1 MAHRDHPSLSLN
13 LPWAPAPALH
23 APVLY
28 SSKAEVAT
36 ANEGALTRWTEPA
49 WTQALFLTQT
59 EAGIASVCLGAYTW
73 EGARPAPEW
82 RQPLPEHPSLCTLSE
97 ESEASCRVETSP
109 WGFPPIHTHD
119 GTEPAQF
126 CGTNPLCPNPGSNQG
141 THTGRNEPSLELQ
154 PKALTPQPHIRPR
167 WRMAS
172 PRVKFNSL
180 RAPAAVPWAQPHPR

>member
-1 MAHRDHPSLSLN
+1 MCCPAHSRLLLHP
-13 LPWAPAPALH
+13 
-23 APVLY
+23 Y
-28 SSKAEVAT
+28 SSWCFSSLRQRLPLPVRMGTLWVNKASLDP
-36 ANEGALTRWTEPA
+36 GL
-49 WTQALFLTQT
+49 
-59 EAGIASVCLGAYTW
+59 ASNQDRGSHCQHMFW
-73 EGARPAPEW
+73 ERARLAPEW

-180 RAPAAVPWAQPHPR
+180 RAPAAVP